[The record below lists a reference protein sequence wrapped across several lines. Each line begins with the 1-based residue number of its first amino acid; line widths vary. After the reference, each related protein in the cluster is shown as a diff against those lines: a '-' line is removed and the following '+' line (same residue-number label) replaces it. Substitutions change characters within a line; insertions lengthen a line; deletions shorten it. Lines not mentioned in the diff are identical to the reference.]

1 MVRPSISSEGNPRMA
16 TITTL
21 DGSIIAASITG
32 ITPHD
37 WTANASGLFLTGTDL
52 ATEWKANYATML
64 AGRGDTLTAVQR
76 MEGNAEAV
84 IENTRASRLSTASQA
99 TLRQDLQREYDVI
112 GAAMRIDQTQY
123 GIDPA
128 APLNSYGYL
137 KLSETIRGNEQLTE
151 LADQGHGLN
160 SPPAPRYSGYTTDY
174 QNKTDGSTFFVGGG
188 LDTGENAIAA
198 FLDDVALTHVV
209 FATVLHN
216 GVLTQLNQNGNF
228 EQALTVAVGAFDE
241 AAYTRV
247 FTASDFSTS
256 KTAVGSV
263 QLIPN
268 VTATPPVPTATNPP
282 GALPTTV
289 IGYDGT
295 ILPAHLTGL
304 TAHEWQAD
312 QTGLY
317 LTYTDLAT
325 EWHNDDAIMLAGGGA
340 SLTALQRMEGNA
352 EAVIQNTRGKTLTFT
367 AQTALRQD
375 LQREFDAIDAA
386 MRINQTKYGTDPTV
400 AFTALTYQQME
411 HTLQGNGV
419 LQELG
424 IQGHGINNPTVT
436 KYDGFTTDFQ
446 NRIDGS
452 TLYVGG
458 GPGTGELAI
467 ANFLDDDVLTHAPFA
482 IVEHNGV
489 ATQLNQNG
497 NLEDTL
503 TDVLT
508 AANNTAFNR
517 VLVAGDFSTDK
528 TVTGPVVFVPGT
540 GSGAAAAV
548 AAPAV
553 ADVTFD
559 PAYYA
564 ANNPDLAATGVDL
577 GVQYASQGWKVG
589 ANPNALFDTQY
600 YLLHNPDVA
609 AAGLDPLWHYENWGW
624 HEGRDPSLLF
634 STSQYLA
641 QNPDVAAAG
650 LDPLQHY
657 LQWGVHEG
665 RPIYLAGGTAPEDL
679 LVQASYYDPQLGA
692 TFIPT
697 GDAAMQQAAADY
709 NATGW
714 QRGLNPDPL
723 FDTTYYLAHN
733 PDVAAAHINPL
744 LHYEQYGWHEG
755 RDPSAAFSTSKYE
768 AAYADVKAA
777 GVDPLLH
784 YVQWGQAEGRTAFAV

>member
-1 MVRPSISSEGNPRMA
+1 MA
-16 TITTL
+16 NTVTTL
-21 DGSIIAASITG
+21 DGDIIPASISGLTA
-32 ITPHD
+32 HD
-37 WTANASGLFLTGTDL
+37 WTANAADLFVTAADL
-52 ATEWKANYATML
+52 ATEWKADYAIML
-64 AGRGDTLTAVQR
+64 AGHGDTLTAVQR

-84 IENTRASRLSTASQA
+84 VENTRVARLSTTSQSA
-99 TLRQDLQREYDVI
+99 LRQDLQREYDAI

-123 GIDPA
+123 GIDPS
-128 APLNSYGYL
+128 APLNTYGYL
-137 KLSETIRGNEQLTE
+137 KLSETIRGNAQLTE
-151 LADQGHGLN
+151 LAVQGHGLN
-160 SPPAPRYSGYTTDY
+160 SPPASRYSGYTTDF
-174 QNKTDGSTFFVGGG
+174 QNKTDGSTFYVGGG
-188 LDTGENAIAA
+188 LDTGQNAIAA
-198 FLDDVALTHVV
+198 FLDDVVLTHVP

-228 EQALTVAVGAFDE
+228 EQALTVAVGAFNE

-247 FTASDFSTS
+247 FVAGDFGTS
-256 KTAVGSV
+256 AAAVGPV
-263 QLIPN
+263 QLVPN
-268 VTATPPVPTATNPP
+268 VAATPSVPTATNPP
-282 GALPTTV
+282 GMLPTSV

-295 ILPAHLTGL
+295 ILTAHITGL
-304 TAHEWQAD
+304 TTHEWQAD

-325 EWHNDDAIMLAGGGA
+325 EWRTNEATMLAGGGA
-340 SLTALQRMEGNA
+340 SLTALQRMEANA
-352 EAVIQNTRGKTLTFT
+352 EAVIQNTRAKTLTFT

-386 MRINQTKYGTDPTV
+386 MRINQTRYGTDLTV
-400 AFTALTYQQME
+400 AFTAVTYQQMQ
-411 HTLQGNGV
+411 HTLQSDGV

-424 IQGHGINNPTVT
+424 LQGHGINNPMVT

-458 GPGTGELAI
+458 GPGSDELAI

-482 IVEHNGV
+482 VVEHNGV

-497 NLEDTL
+497 NREDTL

-508 AANNTAFNR
+508 AANNTAFSR
-517 VLVAGDFSTDK
+517 VLVAGDFSTNK
-528 TVTGPVVFVPGT
+528 EAIGPVVFVSGT
-540 GSGAAAAV
+540 GSGSAAAT

-553 ADVTFD
+553 ADMTFD
-559 PAYYA
+559 AGYYA
-564 ANNPDLAATGVDL
+564 ANNPDVAATGVDL
-577 GVQYASQGWKVG
+577 GVDYATQGWKIG
-589 ANPNALFDTQY
+589 ANPNALFDDQY
-600 YLLHNPDVA
+600 YLTHNPDVA
-609 AAGLDPLWHYENWGW
+609 AAGIDPLWHYENWGW

-641 QNPDVAAAG
+641 HNPDVAAAG

-665 RPIYLAGGTAPEDL
+665 RQIYLGGDAAPADL
-679 LVQASYYDPQLGA
+679 LVRASYYDPQLGA
-692 TFIPT
+692 TFLPV

-714 QRGLNPDPL
+714 QHGLNPDAL
-723 FDTTYYLAHN
+723 FDTSYYLSHN

-755 RDPSAAFSTSKYE
+755 RDPSAAFSTAKYE

-784 YVQWGQAEGRTAFAV
+784 YVQWGQSEGRTAFAV